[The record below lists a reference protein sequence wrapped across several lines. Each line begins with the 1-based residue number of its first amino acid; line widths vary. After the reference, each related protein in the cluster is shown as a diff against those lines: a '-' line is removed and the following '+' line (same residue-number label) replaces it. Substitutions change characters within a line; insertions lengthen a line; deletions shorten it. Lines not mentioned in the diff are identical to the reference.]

1 MTVMPAPHDAAVDD
15 AAVPGTAAA
24 GNPGPGTPA
33 GAQATGAHATGVPA
47 AGNPAGGGAAAGGS
61 PGSAAASPD
70 GPSPAGASPDGPSPA
85 TGSPGAGTPD
95 SAAELAALRATCTR
109 FLAWHGAGRAADL
122 LATIPPDTVTDH
134 YGVGGAVTELE
145 SEIMLVLGKP
155 AAVFL
160 PSGTMAQ
167 QAVLRVH
174 ADRRDRRVV
183 VFHPA
188 CHIDTH
194 EGRGYERLHQLTG
207 RPAGAQDRLLTL
219 ADLEQVA
226 EPVGSL
232 VIELPQR
239 DLGGQ
244 QPGWAALQAQV
255 SWARERGV
263 AVHLDGARLWE
274 SAAGYGKPPADIAA
288 LFDTVYVS
296 FYKGLGAL
304 PGCCVAGP
312 EDVVAEVREWRR
324 RMGGTL
330 FGLWPNAASAL
341 SCLARRLPM
350 MPRYLSHTR
359 AIADALRDLPGV
371 TIVPDPPQ
379 TPMLHLLLRTTAEGF
394 TAAARRLA
402 AGQGLWTWPAA
413 MSTPDPGTQRVE
425 LAVGDATLALRPA
438 EVREIIRN
446 LLPGQPG

>member
-24 GNPGPGTPA
+24 GTPA
-33 GAQATGAHATGVPA
+33 DGAPA
-47 AGNPAGGGAAAGGS
+47 PSGS
-61 PGSAAASPD
+61 PGPATASPALP
-70 GPSPAGASPDGPSPA
+70 GRAPASPGPA
-85 TGSPGAGTPD
+85 TRDAAGPG

-109 FLAWHGAGRAADL
+109 FLTWHGEARAADL
-122 LATIPPDTVTDH
+122 LATIPPDTETDR
-134 YGVGGAVTELE
+134 YGDGGAVTELE

-207 RPAGAQDRLLTL
+207 RPAGERDRLLTL

-244 QPGWAALQAQV
+244 QPDWAALQAQAG
-255 SWARERGV
+255 WARERGA

-274 SAAGYGKPPADIAA
+274 SAAGYGQPPAGIAG

-312 EDVVAEVREWRR
+312 EDVVAEVREWRQ

-379 TPMLHLLLRTTAEGF
+379 TPMLHLLLRTTAEDF
-394 TAAARRLA
+394 TAAARGLA
-402 AGQGLWTWPAA
+402 TGQGLWTWPAA

-425 LAVGDATLALRPA
+425 LTVGDATLAMRPG
-438 EVREIIRN
+438 EVREIIRA
-446 LLPGQPG
+446 LLPG

>member
-1 MTVMPAPHDAAVDD
+1 M
-15 AAVPGTAAA
+15 
-24 GNPGPGTPA
+24 PGTPA
-33 GAQATGAHATGVPA
+33 TTPA
-47 AGNPAGGGAAAGGS
+47 DASAAESGAGGS
-61 PGSAAASPD
+61 APAGS
-70 GPSPAGASPDGPSPA
+70 PSPGPASGHTADDL
-85 TGSPGAGTPD
+85 T
-95 SAAELAALRATCTR
+95 ALRVTCTR
-109 FLAWHGAGRAADL
+109 FLGWHGAGRVADL
-122 LATIPPDTVTDH
+122 LATIPPDTQTDR
-134 YGVGGAVTELE
+134 YGEGGVVTELE
-145 SEIMLVLGKP
+145 SEVMLVLGKP

-174 ADRRDRRVV
+174 ADRRQRRVV

-207 RPAGAQDRLLTL
+207 RPAGERDRLLTV
-219 ADLEQVA
+219 ADLDQVA
-226 EPVGSL
+226 EPVGAL

-244 QPGWAALQAQV
+244 QPDWAGLEAQAG
-255 SWARERGV
+255 WARERGA

-274 SAAGYGKPPADIAA
+274 SAAGYGKPPADVAA

-312 EDVVAEVREWRR
+312 EDVVAEVREWRQ

-359 AIADALRDLPGV
+359 AIAEALRDLPGV

-379 TPMLHLLLRTTAEGF
+379 TPMLHLLLRTTADDF

-402 AGQGLWTWPAA
+402 TERGVWTWPAA

-425 LAVGDATLALRPA
+425 LSVGDATLALQPA
-438 EVREIIRN
+438 EVREFVRA
-446 LLPGQPG
+446 LLPG

>member
-15 AAVPGTAAA
+15 AAVPGTPA
-24 GNPGPGTPA
+24 GTPA
-33 GAQATGAHATGVPA
+33 RGTSAAGAPA
-47 AGNPAGGGAAAGGS
+47 AGSTTGGDGS
-61 PGSAAASPD
+61 PGSASAADP
-70 GPSPAGASPDGPSPA
+70 GAAAANPGGAAPA
-85 TGSPGAGTPD
+85 AGTPD
-95 SAAELAALRATCTR
+95 AAAELAALRATCTR
-109 FLAWHGAGRAADL
+109 FLAWHGAGRAGDL

-134 YGVGGAVTELE
+134 YGDGGAVTELE

-155 AAVFL
+155 AAVFV

-194 EGRGYERLHQLTG
+194 EGRGYERLHQLAG
-207 RPAGAQDRLLTL
+207 RPVGERDRLLGL

-244 QPGWAALQAQV
+244 QPDWAALEAQAG
-255 SWARERGV
+255 WARERGA

-312 EDVVAEVREWRR
+312 VDVVAEVREWRH

-371 TIVPDPPQ
+371 AIVPDPPQ
-379 TPMLHLLLRTTAEGF
+379 TPMLHLLLRTTAEDF

-402 AGQGLWTWPAA
+402 TEQGLWTWPAVR
-413 MSTPDPGTQRVE
+413 STPDPDTQRVE
-425 LAVGDATLALRPA
+425 LAVGDATLALRPG
-438 EVREIIRN
+438 EVREIIRS
-446 LLPGQPG
+446 LVPGQPG